1 MSELSKSAGVFG
13 DLIVYFEIGIASV
26 APARVALDSFR
37 LGGDGGRESR
47 DGDLDICSSFG
58 ESIDLL
64 RFGKIAWFFRLR
76 AIFAVALLIE
86 TDVPVELSESQ

>member
-13 DLIVYFEIGIASV
+13 DLIVYFETCIAFV

-37 LGGDGGRESR
+37 LGGEGGGELG

-64 RFGKIAWFFRLR
+64 RFGEIAWFFRLR
-76 AIFAVALLIE
+76 AMLAVALLIA
-86 TDVPVELSESQ
+86 TDVLAELSESQ